1 MSGPCP
7 VQRKREQVA
16 MSSGISRNA
25 PCPCGSGEKHKN
37 CCGKSNS
44 ILNAGQKKVIGISA
58 LVIAGIV
65 AAIMIFANNQPAF
78 SPAFSPSAAPI
89 GFPAGTPA
97 AGGVSRPSG
106 PAPAGKVWSFEH
118 GHWHDAPGATPTT
131 QPGLQTL
138 GQPLG
143 QLNQSTATFTPQ
155 PSGDPPSGKVWST
168 QHGHWHDAPATGTV
182 PAAGGT
188 GP

>member
-1 MSGPCP
+1 MS
-7 VQRKREQVA
+7 A
-16 MSSGISRNA
+16 GINRND

-37 CCGKSNS
+37 CCGKSPS

-65 AAIMIFANNQPAF
+65 AAIMIFAGNEPAS

-89 GFPAGTPA
+89 GTPSGTQSGTPA

-106 PAPAGKVWSFEH
+106 PAPAGKVWSYEH
-118 GHWHDAPGATPTT
+118 GHWHDAPAGAGST
-131 QPGLQTL
+131 QPT

-143 QLNQSTATFTPQ
+143 QPNTGTATFTPQ
-155 PSGDPPSGKVWST
+155 PPGDAPPGKVWST

-182 PAAGGT
+182 PSGDGT